1 MKKSVL
7 FCLLLIVICLHP
19 VLADDIVINEI
30 MYNSPGKDVEFIE
43 LYNLST
49 RVIDL
54 QGWYILDDNDTHNPC
69 YLEGSLEPQGF
80 LIVPGDVSFF
90 ASNYPGASPV
100 NSNDFESGA
109 DGVMVVGC
117 EEGSCHFMIGN
128 LRAKKRVNYLKG
140 MLERIGFSPQRLEM
154 FNISASMG
162 PQFARTCEEF
172 TEKIKNLGPL
182 MEETSEK
189 REKEVQQVTT

>member
-1 MKKSVL
+1 MKEFSPRIIAICCNYCGFAAADLAGTMRLKYPPNIRIIRVPCTGKVDAL
-7 FCLLLIVICLHP
+7 YLLK
-19 VLADDIVINEI
+19 A
-30 MYNSPGKDVEFIE
+30 
-43 LYNLST
+43 
-49 RVIDL
+49 
-54 QGWYILDDNDTHNPC
+54 
-69 YLEGSLEPQGF
+69 
-80 LIVPGDVSFF
+80 
-90 ASNYPGASPV
+90 
-100 NSNDFESGA
+100 FESGA